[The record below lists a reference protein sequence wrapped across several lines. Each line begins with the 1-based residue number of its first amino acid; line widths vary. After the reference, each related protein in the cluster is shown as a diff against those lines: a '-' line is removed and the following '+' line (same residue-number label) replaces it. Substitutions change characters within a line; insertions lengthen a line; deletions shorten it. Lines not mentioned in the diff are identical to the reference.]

1 MTLRAT
7 VVDTNVLV
15 AALLTSDH
23 DSPTAKVLDA
33 MLDGRIPFLLSTAL
47 LTEYRKAPSV
57 TRSRIYLETLEEV
70 LPRLD
75 EIYVMDDKS
84 GGLLPL
90 LPLRKSLEGGAK

>member
-1 MTLRAT
+1 MLQEAEGYAVERVNKARGE
-7 VVDTNVLV
+7 TN
-15 AALLTSDH
+15 
-23 DSPTAKVLDA
+23 
-33 MLDGRIPFLLSTAL
+33 RFLAL

-75 EIYVMDDKS
+75 EIYIMDDKS

-90 LPLRKSLEGGAK
+90 LPLRKLSEGGVK